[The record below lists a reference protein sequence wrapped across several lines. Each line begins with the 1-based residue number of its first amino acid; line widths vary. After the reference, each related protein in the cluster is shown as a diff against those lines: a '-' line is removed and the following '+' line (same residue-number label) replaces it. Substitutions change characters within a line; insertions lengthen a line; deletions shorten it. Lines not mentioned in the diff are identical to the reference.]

1 MSRRYVRDATKTV
14 SFKLWSDTNQ
24 QGFVE
29 YLHMREYEY
38 DDDTG
43 VIGVVEV
50 YDPPEDVYTI
60 AAEYGAT
67 IHGGI

>member
-1 MSRRYVRDATKTV
+1 MSRRYVRDGTKTV

-29 YLHMREYEY
+29 YLHMREYDY

-43 VIGVVEV
+43 EFGVVEV
-50 YDPPEDVYTI
+50 SNPSDDVYTV
-60 AAEYGAT
+60 ADSYGAT